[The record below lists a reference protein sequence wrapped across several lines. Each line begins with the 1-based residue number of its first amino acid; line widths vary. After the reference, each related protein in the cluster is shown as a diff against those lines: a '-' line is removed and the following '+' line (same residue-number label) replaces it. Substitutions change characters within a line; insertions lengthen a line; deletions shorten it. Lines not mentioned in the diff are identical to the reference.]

1 MSYNRPVLIRSAVS
15 HWPAL
20 DIWRTNE
27 YFRRELGSTEVT
39 VAVTPNG
46 LADSPVGDRQDT
58 LKLSLL
64 LAYLG
69 K

>member
-58 LKLSLL
+58 LKLSL
-64 LAYLG
+64 Y
-69 K
+69 

>member
-20 DIWRTNE
+20 DLWRSNE

-58 LKLSLL
+58 PKLS
-64 LAYLG
+64 
-69 K
+69 

>member
-20 DIWRTNE
+20 DLWRTNE